1 MTVEEMRKRKK
12 DLGYTNE
19 MISEWSGVPLG
30 TVQKI
35 FAGVTAS
42 PRYETMRALEKAL
55 DAPWLSEEQASA
67 PAADRGRDQKSAMS
81 AGSAMIREPA
91 VAYGLSQ
98 GQQGGYTLKD
108 YYALPDERRA
118 ELIDGRI
125 YDMAAPT
132 SIHQIL
138 VSEIWSVLRTHIR
151 KQGGECIAMV
161 SPLDVQLDCDD
172 RTMVQPDI
180 VVICDRSRII
190 QRCVY
195 GAPDMVV
202 EILSKSTRKKDM
214 FIKLNKYMA
223 AGVREY
229 WMVDAKQKRVIVYD
243 FETENYPVIYGFN
256 AKIPVGIFG
265 GECRV
270 DFEELYDYVG
280 FLYEKGAEE

>member
-12 DLGYTNE
+12 ELGYTNE

-35 FAGVTAS
+35 FSGVTGS

-55 DAPWLSEEQASA
+55 DAPWLPDGQVT
-67 PAADRGRDQKSAMS
+67 ADRGGDQRLTAAPVDSGMV
-81 AGSAMIREPA
+81 REPA
-91 VAYGLSQ
+91 VAYGS
-98 GQQGGYTLKD
+98 GHRKQGGYTLKD
-108 YYALPDERRA
+108 YYELPDEHRA

-151 KQGGECIAMV
+151 RKGGECIAMV

-180 VVICDRSRII
+180 VVVCDRSRII

-195 GAPDMVV
+195 GAPDMVI

-214 FIKLNKYMA
+214 FVKLNKYMD

-229 WMVDAKQKRVIVYD
+229 WMVDAKQKRVIVYH
-243 FETENYPVIYGFN
+243 FERDDYPVIYGFD
-256 AKIPVGIFG
+256 ARIPVGIFQ
-265 GECRV
+265 GECEV
-270 DFEELYDYVG
+270 DFKELYDYIR